1 MNDETAAPQ
10 VLVGDCFAAAF
21 PSHYQLKAFLT
32 DASRLRDLA
41 RLQTR
46 QALTEDEQREV
57 IELRKRL
64 RRADA
69 DTVLLTVI
77 KTRQLNW
84 SFAEAGV
91 LGS

>member
-1 MNDETAAPQ
+1 MNETNVGQ
-10 VLVGDCFAAAF
+10 VLVDCLEVSF
-21 PSHYQLKAFLT
+21 PHYYQQKAFLA

-69 DTVLLTVI
+69 DTVLLSVI
-77 KTRQLNW
+77 KIRH
-84 SFAEAGV
+84 AGGF
-91 LGS
+91 LFF